1 MDIYTIRKSDDKLD
15 SLEKDLSWM
24 LQTVTTL
31 RQQANVTKS
40 NKRKK
45 KDNEIAATVSGG
57 GGGGGQSLIDARFA
71 LYTAGC
77 RLYTWIWQDVIRLD
91 QVGVYGWTWLE
102 KVSCMGILT
111 ANIIGNLPRPAAA
124 AAARGEEKTNCGV
137 ELNLELCRRLDSG
150 CVYEVK
156 VWGYGIGPFQS
167 EQTEKEDD
175 GSGHPSC
182 T

>member
-1 MDIYTIRKSDDKLD
+1 MAALSFAIQKAAFMASWSALMDNYMTRKSDDKLD

-24 LQTVTTL
+24 LETVTTL

-57 GGGGGQSLIDARFA
+57 GGGQLLIDARFA

-91 QVGVYGWTWLE
+91 QVGVYGWT
-102 KVSCMGILT
+102 
-111 ANIIGNLPRPAAA
+111 
-124 AAARGEEKTNCGV
+124 
-137 ELNLELCRRLDSG
+137 
-150 CVYEVK
+150 
-156 VWGYGIGPFQS
+156 
-167 EQTEKEDD
+167 
-175 GSGHPSC
+175 
-182 T
+182 